1 MMNIKNL
8 LSFLLVLAM
17 LATLGGCANPPEEAV
32 ESSDGGMT
40 IVAANFPAYDFARAA
55 GGELA
60 EVRLLLPPGAESHSY
75 EPTPAD
81 VIAIQE
87 CSLFIYAGGENEEW
101 ATHMIQNLE
110 LDPDK
115 AIAMLDVVE
124 PLEEERVE
132 GMEPERG
139 HSHDH
144 GKDCD
149 HDHEDHEEYDEHV
162 WTSPKNAA
170 LIVHAICDKLSQICP
185 ADASEFAAN
194 ADRYKKELE
203 RLDGEFREVVDNGK
217 RKTLVFADR
226 FPVRYFTEEYGLKYY
241 AAFPGCSAES
251 EASPKTVAFLIDRVR
266 EENIPVVFK
275 TELSNGRIAC
285 AVAESTGAK
294 VLTFTSCHNLTKDE
308 FQSGATYISLME
320 GNLQN
325 LREALN

>member
-1 MMNIKNL
+1 M
-8 LSFLLVLAM
+8 
-17 LATLGGCANPPEEAV
+17 
-32 ESSDGGMT
+32 
-40 IVAANFPAYDFARAA
+40 
-55 GGELA
+55 
-60 EVRLLLPPGAESHSY
+60 
-75 EPTPAD
+75 
-81 VIAIQE
+81 
-87 CSLFIYAGGENEEW
+87 
-101 ATHMIQNLE
+101 
-110 LDPDK
+110 
-115 AIAMLDVVE
+115 VE

-203 RLDGEFREVVDNGK
+203 RLDSEFREVVDNGK

-251 EASPKTVAFLIDRVR
+251 EASPKTVGVFDRSGSGGEYPRGVQDRAFQRQDSMRRGGIHRS
-266 EENIPVVFK
+266 E
-275 TELSNGRIAC
+275 
-285 AVAESTGAK
+285 
-294 VLTFTSCHNLTKDE
+294 VLAFTSCHNLTKDE

>member
-40 IVAANFPAYDFARAA
+40 IVAANFPAYDFARAVA
-55 GGELA
+55 GDA
-60 EVRLLLPPGAESHSY
+60 NVTLLLPPGSEAHSY

-101 ATHMIQNLE
+101 ATQMIQNLE

-149 HDHEDHEEYDEHV
+149 HDHEDHEDYDEHV

-194 ADRYKKELE
+194 ADRYKKKLE
-203 RLDGEFREVVDNGK
+203 RLDGEFREVVDNGR

>member
-17 LATLGGCANPPEEAV
+17 LATLGGCANPPEETV

-40 IVAANFPAYDFARAA
+40 IVAANFPAYDFARAVA
-55 GGELA
+55 GDA
-60 EVRLLLPPGAESHSY
+60 NVTLLLPPGSEAHSY

-115 AIAMLDVVE
+115 ALAMLDVVE

-139 HSHDH
+139 HSHEHEH
-144 GKDCD
+144 GDNCG
-149 HDHEDHEEYDEHV
+149 HEDHAGYDEHV

-170 LIVHAICDKLSQICP
+170 LIVQAICAISWP
-185 ADASEFAAN
+185 
-194 ADRYKKELE
+194 
-203 RLDGEFREVVDNGK
+203 G
-217 RKTLVFADR
+217 
-226 FPVRYFTEEYGLKYY
+226 Y
-241 AAFPGCSAES
+241 AHLRRA
-251 EASPKTVAFLIDRVR
+251 ASPPMPRAIKRSWKGWTANSER
-266 EENIPVVFK
+266 
-275 TELSNGRIAC
+275 
-285 AVAESTGAK
+285 
-294 VLTFTSCHNLTKDE
+294 
-308 FQSGATYISLME
+308 
-320 GNLQN
+320 
-325 LREALN
+325 

>member
-1 MMNIKNL
+1 MINIKRL
-8 LSFLLVLAM
+8 FCLMLALAM
-17 LATLGGCANPPEEAV
+17 LAALSGCAASRSER
-32 ESSDGGMT
+32 SDNGGLT
-40 IVAANFPAYDFARAA
+40 IVAANFPAYDFARAVA
-55 GGELA
+55 GDANLT
-60 EVRLLLPPGAESHSY
+60 LLLPPGSDAHSY

-81 VIAIQE
+81 IIAIQE

-101 ATHMIQNLE
+101 ATQMIQNLE

-144 GKDCD
+144 DGGAQ
-149 HDHEDHEEYDEHV
+149 HSHEDHAEYDEHV
-162 WTSPKNAA
+162 WTSPKNAV
-170 LIVHAICDKLSQICP
+170 LIVRAICDKLSRICP
-185 ADASEFAAN
+185 ADADRFAAN
-194 ADRYKKELE
+194 AESYEKELE
-203 RLDGEFREVVDNGK
+203 RLDDEFREVVDSGK
-217 RKTLVFADR
+217 RRTLVFADR
-226 FPVRYFTEEYGLKYY
+226 FPVRYFTEEFGLKYY
-241 AAFPGCSAES
+241 AAFPGCAAES

-275 TELSNGRIAC
+275 TELSNGNIAR

-294 VLTFTSCHNLTKDE
+294 VLTFTSCHNLTRDE
-308 FQSGATYISLME
+308 FRSGATYISLME

>member
-1 MMNIKNL
+1 M
-8 LSFLLVLAM
+8 
-17 LATLGGCANPPEEAV
+17 

-40 IVAANFPAYDFARAA
+40 IVAANFPAYDFARAVA
-55 GGELA
+55 GDA
-60 EVRLLLPPGAESHSY
+60 NVTLLLPPGSEAHSY

-124 PLEEERVE
+124 PLKEERVE

-217 RKTLVFADR
+217 RKMLVFADR

-241 AAFPGCSAES
+241 AAFPGLLRRERGQPKDRSVFDRPGSGGEYPRGVQDRAFQRQDSMRRGGIHRS
-251 EASPKTVAFLIDRVR
+251 EGAHLHLLPQPYKGR
-266 EENIPVVFK
+266 IPV
-275 TELSNGRIAC
+275 R
-285 AVAESTGAK
+285 
-294 VLTFTSCHNLTKDE
+294 
-308 FQSGATYISLME
+308 
-320 GNLQN
+320 GNLHIPHGGKPSESPGGAE
-325 LREALN
+325 LIWHF